1 MHAAHAEL
9 SQNAWL
15 VGFDRDGDPGGLF
28 GQARAWRCPGPP
40 KGPFPSADKTNK
52 TGTDGCGVKIVDRCP
67 PSSVGSDP
75 LSRETAANPAAT
87 PGRTGDDGRYAPFR
101 APPGT
106 INHQDRRGSQSPRRP
121 GSRPRASP
129 PNGPRQR
136 GCRSRGAGR
145 KGRRRRAGRR
155 AARPPTV
162 TGATGALATG
172 DGAWQ
177 ALAAEAP

>member
-106 INHQDRRGSQSPRRP
+106 INHQDRPCHRPSGREAAARSRTQRVAPGIQPASMVYPSPT
-121 GSRPRASP
+121 GRASP
-129 PNGPRQR
+129 RE
-136 GCRSRGAGR
+136 
-145 KGRRRRAGRR
+145 
-155 AARPPTV
+155 ARYPPMV
-162 TGATGALATG
+162 TCT
-172 DGAWQ
+172 
-177 ALAAEAP
+177 PS